1 MSSDLGE
8 LIALPVIIVM
18 GVAIVASVWIGV
30 NGGDVTWIA
39 NAATAL
45 VIPALIVGL
54 CLAGGAAILSKV

>member
-1 MSSDLGE
+1 MSSDPGE

-18 GVAIVASVWIGV
+18 GITIVASVWIGG

-39 NAATAL
+39 DAAATL

-54 CLAGGAAILSKV
+54 CLAGGAAVLSKV